1 MIKQTSRIEG
11 VCKSILRAK
20 SIAISGHANPDGDS
34 IGSLL
39 ALGLALESIGK
50 EVYMLCHDEI
60 PPHYRSLPGVNR
72 IVRTTD
78 VQVDLAIAVDC
89 STIDVLGKNVPVFK
103 NAKSILEIDHHKYRK
118 PFGDIQF
125 IDHEASAVGEMI
137 YLILRKLNVKMT
149 RPIAENL
156 LTSIIVE
163 TNLFRLANV
172 RRYTFK
178 VCEELLATG
187 LNFFQLTGRVY
198 GPKTRKTMMLL
209 AICMMR
215 AKFLRGGRF
224 IWSILTAAD
233 LKKVGAKDYDADAI
247 ADEMCS
253 LKGVDIALLFRE
265 KKKSMLRV
273 SMRSRNGI
281 DIGELA
287 QRYKGG
293 GHFDIA
299 GCYIPNRKQNIR
311 KLISDAEKILPKGV
325 RA

>member
-1 MIKQTSRIEG
+1 MIKQTSQIDR
-11 VCKSILRAK
+11 VRKFILRAH
-20 SIAISGHANPDGDS
+20 SVAISGHTNPDGDS

-50 EVYMLCHDEI
+50 KVYMLCHDEI

-72 IVRTTD
+72 IMKTTD
-78 VQVDLAIAVDC
+78 RPVDLAIAVDC
-89 STIDVLGKNVPVFK
+89 SALDVLGKNVPVFK
-103 NAKSILEIDHHKYRK
+103 MAKSILEIDHHMYRK

-125 IDHEASAVGEMI
+125 IDHDASAVGEMI
-137 YLILRKLNVKMT
+137 YQVLGKLNIKMT
-149 RPIAENL
+149 RSIAENL

-172 RRYTFK
+172 RQYTFK
-178 VCEELLATG
+178 VCDELLATG
-187 LNFFQLTGRVY
+187 LNFFQLTTRVY

-209 AICMMR
+209 AICMMKAR
-215 AKFLRGGRF
+215 FLRSGRF
-224 IWSILTAAD
+224 IWSILTASD

-265 KKKSMLRV
+265 KKKMMLRV

-287 QRYKGG
+287 QRYQGG

-299 GCYIPNRKQNIR
+299 GCYIRNSKRNIR
-311 KLISDAEKILPKGV
+311 NLIEDAEKLLPKGK
-325 RA
+325 RI